1 MNTDAVKL
9 IKEIK
14 SRSLQAIHSYTAQP
28 LIKRNNVKSILSSL
42 RERKKGRNGRKEQ
55 MNEGMK
61 EGRSISCIKN
71 GLAQFK
77 LQPGLGK
84 LDFTALLLI
93 LGKFKTVAIC

>member
-1 MNTDAVKL
+1 MNTDALKL

-28 LIKRNNVKSILSSL
+28 LIKRNNVKFILSSL
-42 RERKKGRNGRKEQ
+42 RERKTGRKGRKEQ

-71 GLAQFK
+71 GLVQFK

-93 LGKFKTVAIC
+93 FSKFKTVAIC

>member
-1 MNTDAVKL
+1 MKYEYRCSKADKRNKNQIT
-9 IKEIK
+9 
-14 SRSLQAIHSYTAQP
+14 SGSYTTQP

-42 RERKKGRNGRKEQ
+42 RERKKGRKGRKER

-93 LGKFKTVAIC
+93 FSKFKTVAIC